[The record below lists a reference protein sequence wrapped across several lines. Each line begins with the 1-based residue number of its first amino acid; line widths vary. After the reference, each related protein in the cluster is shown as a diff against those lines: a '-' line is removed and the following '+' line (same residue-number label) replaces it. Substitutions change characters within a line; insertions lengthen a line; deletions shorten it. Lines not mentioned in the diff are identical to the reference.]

1 MGAFLVH
8 GEGRFG
14 VEVLLAKIAFVFA
27 GVIVSAENVLPARR
41 HRLKRLLAVDADEN
55 GDAVV
60 VKFART
66 VTVAAGVVVVAL
78 WDKTRSF

>member
-1 MGAFLVH
+1 MGAFLMD
-8 GEGRFG
+8 GESGFG
-14 VEVLLAKIAFVFA
+14 VEVLLAEIAFVFA
-27 GVIVSAENVLPARR
+27 GVIVGAENMLPARR

-60 VKFART
+60 VEFART
-66 VTVAAGVVVVAL
+66 VAVAAGVVIVAL